1 MMLSI
6 VVLIINCLVFASGNV
21 TNYLYIFDV
30 TYAIGNSA
38 HLVSLS
44 VSNKGLSIKD
54 DPTN

>member
-1 MMLSI
+1 
-6 VVLIINCLVFASGNV
+6 
-21 TNYLYIFDV
+21 V

>member
-1 MMLSI
+1 MLSI